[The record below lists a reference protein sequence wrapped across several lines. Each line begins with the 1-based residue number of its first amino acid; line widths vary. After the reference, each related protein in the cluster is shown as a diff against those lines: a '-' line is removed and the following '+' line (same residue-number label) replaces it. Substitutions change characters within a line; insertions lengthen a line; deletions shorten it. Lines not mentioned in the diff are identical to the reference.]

1 MKNITRI
8 LVILSLPVNGFIVR
22 TVCGTNVVAAG
33 LTEAEDDDCLDE
45 LRSRSPSLQKDEDK
59 VINKVN
65 FAKLSHQ

>member
-33 LTEAEDDDCLDE
+33 LTEAEDDCLDE
-45 LRSRSPSLQKDEDK
+45 LRSRSPSLQQDDD
-59 VINKVN
+59 
-65 FAKLSHQ
+65 